1 MKVAV
6 DENIPLSVVKELRTR
21 DWDVL
26 DIRGTADEGMDDESF
41 WRIVQS
47 EARLFITTDKG
58 FTHYRDASH
67 HGLLI
72 VNLKHPNRRKIHTRV
87 FHALDQFDSWLNRLV
102 VMRDTVQ
109 SVWIANE

>member
-6 DENIPLSVVKELRTR
+6 DENIPLSVVEELRER
-21 DWDVL
+21 HWDVL
-26 DIRGTADEGMDDESF
+26 DIRGTEQEGMDDEPF
-41 WRIVQS
+41 WRVVQS

-58 FTHYRDASH
+58 FTHHRDESH

-87 FHALDQFDSWLNRLV
+87 FHALNQFESWQNRLV

-109 SVWIANE
+109 SVWIADE